1 MIDKD
6 VAKKVADEIGIKIP
20 GKVEMPINQ
29 AIGADENPKNHQ
41 PKDAN
46 FVKEKSEKLSME
58 AHNKG
63 DIKTRVIGI
72 LCDNNVDEDSFNQFK
87 KVLEKEGAS
96 CKIIAPK
103 GGKIKG
109 NKGTEIKVDENFLTV
124 TSVCFEAVF
133 VPNGISN
140 EVVKHEVAKHL
151 LNETFKHCKAIAI
164 EGNAKTLLK
173 NTDIPADK
181 ADKALLVDKTPKDF
195 VKAIASGRNWDREL
209 HPVVPA

>member
-1 MIDKD
+1 
-6 VAKKVADEIGIKIP
+6 
-20 GKVEMPINQ
+20 
-29 AIGADENPKNHQ
+29 
-41 PKDAN
+41 
-46 FVKEKSEKLSME
+46 ME

-72 LCDNNVDEDSFNQFK
+72 LCDSNVDEDSLNQFK

-140 EVVKHEVAKHL
+140 EVIKHEVAKHL

-164 EGNAKTLLK
+164 DGNAKKLLE
-173 NTDIPADK
+173 NTDITTDK
-181 ADKALLVDKTPKDF
+181 DDKSLLVDKTPKDF